1 MKTFG
6 NFDIEKNTIYQLDQ
20 GYEHLKIGNNE
31 SKNSQGWNF
40 NYLREIPI
48 RFTGCIIT
56 THLI

>member
-40 NYLREIPI
+40 NYLRERSP
-48 RFTGCIIT
+48 FTGCIII